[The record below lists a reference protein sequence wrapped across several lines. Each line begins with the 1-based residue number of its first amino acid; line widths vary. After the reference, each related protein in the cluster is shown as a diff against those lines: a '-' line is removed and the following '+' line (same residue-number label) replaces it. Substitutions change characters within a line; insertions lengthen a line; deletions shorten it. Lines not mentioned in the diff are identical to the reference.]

1 MPPRDVGAV
10 ATGRTV
16 TTWGPAGPAY
26 LFCPADRPERFA
38 KAAAVADVV
47 IVDLEDGVA
56 PERREE
62 ARANVRN
69 SVLDPATTIIR
80 VNPASSPDHARDVA
94 TLEDSAYTTLML
106 AKTSGADEVRS
117 LSRFNVVALCESAEG
132 IAALEEIA
140 ACAHVVGLMWGSE
153 DLVASLGG
161 YSSRHEDGS
170 LRDVARYA
178 RARTLLAARARHLV
192 ALDTVLLNFEDLDAL
207 ALEAAD
213 AAAMGFTGTACVHP
227 KQVGVV
233 RAAYSPS
240 AAQLT
245 WARRVLEGAQGREGA
260 VRVDGLMVDGPV
272 LAQARQIMDR
282 VREP

>member
-1 MPPRDVGAV
+1 M
-10 ATGRTV
+10 
-16 TTWGPAGPAY
+16 TTWGPTGPAY

-47 IVDLEDGVA
+47 IVDLEDAVA

-62 ARANVRN
+62 ARANVLHAD
-69 SVLDPATTIIR
+69 LDPATTVIR
-80 VNPASSPDHARDVA
+80 VNPVTSPEHARDVSM
-94 TLEDSAYTTLML
+94 LEDSAFTTLML
-106 AKTSGADEVRS
+106 AKTGGADDVRS
-117 LSRFNVVALCESAEG
+117 LRRFNVIALCESAEG
-132 IAALEEIA
+132 IAALDEIV
-140 ACAHVVGLMWGSE
+140 ACDNVVGVMWGSE

-178 RARTLLAARARHLV
+178 RARTLIAARSRQVL

-207 ALEAAD
+207 AREAAD
-213 AAAMGFTGTACVHP
+213 AAAMGFTGTVCVHP
-227 KQVGVV
+227 MQVGVV

-240 AAQLT
+240 AAQVD
-245 WARRVLEGAQGREGA
+245 WARRVLEAAQGREG
-260 VRVDGLMVDGPV
+260 VLRVDGLMVDGPV
-272 LAQARQIMDR
+272 LAQARQIMSR

>member
-1 MPPRDVGAV
+1 M
-10 ATGRTV
+10 

-47 IVDLEDGVA
+47 IIDLEDGVA
-56 PERREE
+56 PERRDE

-80 VNPASSPDHARDVA
+80 VNPATSPEHARDVSM
-94 TLEDSAYTTLML
+94 LDDSVFTTLML

-117 LSRFNVVALCESAEG
+117 LRRFNVVALCESAEG

-140 ACAHVVGLMWGSE
+140 ACVHVVGLMWGSE

-178 RARTLLAARARHLV
+178 RARTLIAARARQLV

-213 AAAMGFTGTACVHP
+213 AAAMGFTGTPCVHP
-227 KQVGVV
+227 QQVGVV
-233 RAAYSPS
+233 RAAYTPS
-240 AAQLT
+240 AAQVT
-245 WARRVLEGAQGREGA
+245 WARRVLAGAQGREGA

-272 LAQARQIMDR
+272 LAQARQIMGR
-282 VREP
+282 LREP